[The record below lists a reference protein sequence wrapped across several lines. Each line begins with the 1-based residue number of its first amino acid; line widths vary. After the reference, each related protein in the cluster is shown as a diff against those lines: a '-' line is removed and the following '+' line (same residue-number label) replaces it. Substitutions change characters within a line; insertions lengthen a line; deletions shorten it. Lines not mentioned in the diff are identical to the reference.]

1 MTDDILSVFIRGHES
16 AAVGE
21 FNSVKLQLSIGEDSS
36 WEQGRQGSLGRGDSL
51 FAGFMH
57 L

>member
-1 MTDDILSVFIRGHES
+1 MGTEKKVRWYSMTDDILSVFIRDHES

-36 WEQGRQGSLGRGDSL
+36 
-51 FAGFMH
+51 
-57 L
+57 

>member
-36 WEQGRQGSLGRGDSL
+36 
-51 FAGFMH
+51 
-57 L
+57 